1 MRRLPTAAGIGLLV
15 AFSGLVAATAH
26 AQEWEELAP
35 FPDPSEELLG
45 AVADGKL
52 FVFAG
57 LAPCCQPKGLVY
69 AYDPADD
76 TWARKGDMPL
86 ASHHLGITEL
96 KGKIYLLGGFKY
108 PDDGKAGWQPI
119 DNAWEYDPANDSWKA
134 LAPMPSKRGS
144 PVAAVADGKIYVI
157 GGATTSLG
165 SNDTAIGADRP
176 QRSVGTNEVYN
187 PESDS
192 WETVSPMPTARN
204 HAAVGVVDGKIYVIG
219 GRLGSAFIMRAS
231 NTDIVE
237 VYDPATD
244 QWGALRAPM
253 PTARSAMAA
262 GTYDG
267 KIYVAGGEVQTSS
280 MLGAFRAFEAYDP
293 ATDSWSVL
301 PPMPF
306 PRHGHAGGIV
316 DGRFHVVSGDVQS
329 ARSGAD
335 VDVEYHHAI
344 DLRGE

>member
-1 MRRLPTAAGIGLLV
+1 MSRLLTAGGISLLV
-15 AFSGLVAATAH
+15 AFSGLLAATAN
-26 AQEWEELAP
+26 AQKWEERAP
-35 FPDPSEELLG
+35 FPDPSEEIVG

-52 FVFAG
+52 YVFAG
-57 LAPCCQPKGLVY
+57 LAPGWKPKGLVY
-69 AYDPADD
+69 EYDPAGDAW
-76 TWARKGDMPL
+76 TRKRDMPL
-86 ASHHLGITEL
+86 PSHHLGVTEL
-96 KGKIYLLGGFKY
+96 NGKIYVLGGFKY
-108 PDDGKAGWQPI
+108 PDDGKPGWQPI
-119 DNAWEYDPANDSWKA
+119 DNAWEYDPANDSWTA

-157 GGATTSLG
+157 GGATTQPG
-165 SNDTAIGADRP
+165 SDDIAIDPGRP
-176 QRSVGTNEVYN
+176 HRAVGTNEVYD
-187 PESDS
+187 PESNT

-219 GRLGSAFIMRAS
+219 GRLGSAFITRAS
-231 NTDIVE
+231 NTDLVE

-244 QWGALRAPM
+244 QWGALQARM
-253 PTARSAMAA
+253 PTARSALAA

-267 KIYVAGGEVQTSS
+267 KIYVAGGEVQTPG

-293 ATDSWSVL
+293 ASNSWSVL

-316 DGRFHVVSGDVQS
+316 DGQFHVVSGDVQS
-329 ARSGAD
+329 AMSGAD
-335 VDVEYHHAI
+335 VDVDYHHAI